1 MVTLMK
7 SATSEVHI
15 SALEYLGLFNGY
27 MDESKIHVYVK
38 EKVSLAILNIMLLI
52 RLMG

>member
-1 MVTLMK
+1 MK

-27 MDESKIHVYVK
+27 MDESKIHVYAPAHVCTRS
-38 EKVSLAILNIMLLI
+38 VIVRSRSFRMP
-52 RLMG
+52 